1 MTDYLCHEEPDLF
14 EFETEVVDTRP
25 GGVLLDRSTFYPGGG
40 GQLPDHG
47 WLRWGN
53 EVVPVTHIEYEK
65 GRGAWHF
72 VDASYL
78 PGTKVQGEVDRD
90 FRFLMCEL
98 HTDLHILNALVFQEF
113 EGALVT
119 GVQMNENGTAHIDFD
134 LPEADNFKI
143 RGLEPVINAHISKG
157 LAVRQS
163 YVPLDEAEREPGV
176 LRSRAVFP
184 PVQPDGTIRVVEIV
198 GLDRQG
204 CGGTHLDNTAQ
215 SRPVRIM
222 KVKNK
227 GRHNRRVYLGLADY
241 FGSAR

>member
-1 MTDYLCHEEPDLF
+1 
-14 EFETEVVDTRP
+14 
-25 GGVLLDRSTFYPGGG
+25 
-40 GQLPDHG
+40 
-47 WLRWGN
+47 
-53 EVVPVTHIEYEK
+53 
-65 GRGAWHF
+65 
-72 VDASYL
+72 
-78 PGTKVQGEVDRD
+78 VQGEIDRG

-143 RGLEPVINAHISKG
+143 RALEPKINANISKG
-157 LAVRQS
+157 LEVRQS
-163 YVPLDEAEREPGV
+163 YVPLNEAESEPGV
-176 LRSRAVFP
+176 LRSRAVAP
-184 PVQPDGTIRVVEIV
+184 PVLPDGTIRVVEIV

-204 CGGTHLDNTAQ
+204 CGGTHLEKTDR

-227 GRHNRRVYLGLADY
+227 GRHNRRVYLGLALTTDD
-241 FGSAR
+241 R